1 MMDDVECEGT
11 EEKLLD
17 CNHNTKDDC
26 KGNEGLGV
34 ICTPKKGEVQ
44 EPTHNEMKCV
54 LSIKESYSKGE
65 KAKIVTNAYG
75 KGWEPLG
82 AYKLIAG
89 RDMMCISSWTL
100 NFDDFPF

>member
-17 CNHNTKDDC
+17 CNHKTKDDC

-54 LSIKESYSKGE
+54 LSIKESYSKE
-65 KAKIVTNAYG
+65 KEGQNFVRG
-75 KGWEPLG
+75 KKGQ
-82 AYKLIAG
+82 ISCMDTIG
-89 RDMMCISSWTL
+89 RT
-100 NFDDFPF
+100 

>member
-17 CNHNTKDDC
+17 CNHKTKDDC
-26 KGNEGLGV
+26 EGNEGLGV

-54 LSIKESYSKGE
+54 
-65 KAKIVTNAYG
+65 
-75 KGWEPLG
+75 
-82 AYKLIAG
+82 
-89 RDMMCISSWTL
+89 
-100 NFDDFPF
+100 